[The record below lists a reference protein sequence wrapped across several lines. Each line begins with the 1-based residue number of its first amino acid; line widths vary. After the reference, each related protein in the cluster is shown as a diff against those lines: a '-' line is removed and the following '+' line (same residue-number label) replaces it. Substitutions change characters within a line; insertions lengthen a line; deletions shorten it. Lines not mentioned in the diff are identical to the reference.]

1 MRMDGRLLTRIALGA
16 AVVGLFALALWR
28 GTTSSVTPA
37 TTPEPVAD
45 TASLSLPGPLTYAPA
60 AAGWQSFSSAS
71 LGFSVRYP
79 KDWTSA
85 YCGPDCI
92 AFALASDAEQL
103 IMGISVGDGVLADL
117 VAQAAPYIV
126 ASESARVGA
135 TDWLRLTLQQPQ
147 TGDIFTSH
155 FTERAGRLFEVG
167 INSTDPALLEL
178 YASVIRSL
186 TFTK

>member
-1 MRMDGRLLTRIALGA
+1 MNSRLIIRITLSI

-28 GTTSSVTPA
+28 GITPSDIPQRTA
-37 TTPEPVAD
+37 APAAE
-45 TASLSLPGPLTYAPA
+45 TASVSLPGPLTYAPA
-60 AAGWQSFSSAS
+60 AANWQSFSSAS

-85 YCGPDCI
+85 YCGTDCI

-103 IMGISVGDGVLADL
+103 VMGISVGNGALADL

-167 INSTDPALLEL
+167 INSTDPALLNL

-186 TFTK
+186 IFTK